1 MDTLVVR
8 RMTEDEL
15 GLALD
20 WAAEEGWNPGLFNS
34 ASFIAADADGFFLG
48 ECGGEPIGCVSAV
61 RYGERFGFLGL
72 YIVKPQHRGKGF
84 GLKLWR
90 AAMEHF
96 GDRNIGL
103 DGVVA
108 QQQRYTKS
116 GFKLAW
122 RNIRYQGEG
131 GGAAPAGLAD
141 LSSIPFDEI
150 LRYDALAFPPP
161 AKPSFEAGSP
171 SRVRL
176 RSERSN
182 GGGSRAMASCAPA
195 AAASGSVRCS
205 PTIRRSPTSFFA
217 VSPAARPANRLF
229 SMRPKRTPP
238 PSSSPGATAWRAGL
252 RDRADVHQGG
262 PVGRPEPM
270 FWNDHVSARL
280 GCSPA
285 PRGDD
290 PRLRADR
297 HSQASGLIEVDNG
310 DNGRATAR
318 AHWPLSGPGAM
329 PPSLSPRQVL
339 ARVLSRAVAMY
350 PRQIIRVAHAIP
362 EPDKLKRCA
371 ERQWRLSSI
380 SRSGRPDRGAPISHA
395 AA

>member
-150 LRYDALAFPPP
+150 LRYDALAFPAPRER
-161 AKPSFEAGSP
+161 F
-171 SRVRL
+171 L
-176 RSERSN
+176 RSWIAQPRSTALGTLER
-182 GGGSRAMASCAPA
+182 GRLTGYGVLRACRRGFRIGPLFADDPEIADLIFRGLARRAPGEPIVLDAPEANPA
-195 AAASGSVRCS
+195 AVELA
-205 PTIRRSPTSFFA
+205 RRYGMAPVFET
-217 VSPAARPANRLF
+217 ARMYTKEA
-229 SMRPKRTPP
+229 
-238 PSSSPGATAWRAGL
+238 PSAGL
-252 RDRADVHQGG
+252 NRCFGVTTF
-262 PVGRPEPM
+262 E
-270 FWNDHVSARL
+270 L
-280 GCSPA
+280 G
-285 PRGDD
+285 
-290 PRLRADR
+290 
-297 HSQASGLIEVDNG
+297 
-310 DNGRATAR
+310 
-318 AHWPLSGPGAM
+318 
-329 PPSLSPRQVL
+329 
-339 ARVLSRAVAMY
+339 
-350 PRQIIRVAHAIP
+350 
-362 EPDKLKRCA
+362 
-371 ERQWRLSSI
+371 
-380 SRSGRPDRGAPISHA
+380 
-395 AA
+395 

>member
-20 WAAEEGWNPGLFNS
+20 WAAEEGWNPGVFDS
-34 ASFIAADADGFFLG
+34 VSFIAADADGFFLG

-96 GDRNIGL
+96 GDRNLGL

-131 GGAAPAGLAD
+131 GGAAPLA
-141 LSSIPFDEI
+141 SPTCRPSRSTRSFATT
-150 LRYDALAFPPP
+150 RSRFPPP

-182 GGGSRAMASCAPA
+182 GGGSQAMASCAPA
-195 AAASGSVRCS
+195 AAASGSVRSS
-205 PTIRRSPTSFFA
+205 PRIRRSPTSFFA
-217 VSPAARPANRLF
+217 ASRTARPANRLF
-229 SMRPKRTPP
+229 LMRPKRTPP
-238 PSSSPGATAWRAGL
+238 PSSSPGVTAWR
-252 RDRADVHQGG
+252 RSSR
-262 PVGRPEPM
+262 
-270 FWNDHVSARL
+270 
-280 GCSPA
+280 
-285 PRGDD
+285 PRGCT
-290 PRLRADR
+290 PRTLRR
-297 HSQASGLIEVDNG
+297 QA
-310 DNGRATAR
+310 
-318 AHWPLSGPGAM
+318 
-329 PPSLSPRQVL
+329 
-339 ARVLSRAVAMY
+339 
-350 PRQIIRVAHAIP
+350 
-362 EPDKLKRCA
+362 
-371 ERQWRLSSI
+371 
-380 SRSGRPDRGAPISHA
+380 
-395 AA
+395 